1 MRNEANLRLST
12 DDWPEPERR
21 TAVYDLFRRTL
32 WPAEYVPLPDAPVYI
47 DGRFHVLP
55 GLGLADVTCSGPRSA
70 RRTQEH
76 LNDACL
82 LSVLVCGT
90 ATLRQR
96 GREVT
101 IGPGEAA
108 LTNGSEPGWRAVS
121 ASRLVMFRVPAK
133 ALAPL
138 VPGLEDR
145 VGQPIRGPALQLLTG
160 YASMLYGSRAVATP
174 AALRLAVK
182 HAYDLMALALGPGDE
197 AGEIARMGGAR
208 AARLAAV
215 KADILKNLGSDLSI
229 AAVAARHR
237 LPVRYVQ
244 RLFEEEGL
252 SFTGYV
258 VEQRLLRAHRM
269 LSDPRLVNRA
279 VGTIAFESGF
289 GHLPYFNRAFRS
301 RFGETP
307 SGVRALAHSH

>member
-12 DDWPEPERR
+12 DDWPDPERR
-21 TAVYDLFRRTL
+21 RAMSDLLGRTL
-32 WPAEYVPLPDAPVYI
+32 WSADYDPLPDRPVYI
-47 DGRFHVLP
+47 DGRFRALP
-55 GLGLADVTCSGPRSA
+55 GLGVADVTCSGPRSA
-70 RRTQEH
+70 RRTREH
-76 LNDACL
+76 LNDAYL
-82 LSVLVCGT
+82 LSILLCGT
-90 ATLRQR
+90 AMLRQR

-101 IGPGEAA
+101 IGPGEAV
-108 LTNGSEPGWRAVS
+108 LTSGAEPGARAVS

-133 ALAPL
+133 ALSPL
-138 VPGLEDR
+138 TSDLEDR
-145 VGQPIRGPALQLLTG
+145 VAQPIRGPALQLLTA
-160 YASMLYGSRAVATP
+160 YASMLYGSRAVA
-174 AALRLAVK
+174 ASAEVALAVK
-182 HAYDLMALALGPGDE
+182 HAYGLVALALAPGKDADE
-197 AGEIARMGGAR
+197 AARGGAR

-215 KADILKNLGSDLSI
+215 KADILKHLGSDLSI

-244 RLFEEEGL
+244 RLFEAEGL

-269 LSDPRLVNRA
+269 LSDPGLADRA

-307 SGVRALAHSH
+307 TGVRAHARNH